1 MATLPI
7 HYKLKGKSD
16 REEEGSTS
24 QYSNQEETLLRK
36 LGTILSQVCPK
47 PVPSDEAA
55 LIMKNSANQGEVS
68 ISELM
73 DWVGE
78 SNRTRFR
85 QDYLK
90 ALMEEGFVEFTI
102 PDKPTSSKQKY
113 RLSKKGKELYKNA
126 KNSI

>member
-1 MATLPI
+1 
-7 HYKLKGKSD
+7 
-16 REEEGSTS
+16 
-24 QYSNQEETLLRK
+24 
-36 LGTILSQVCPK
+36 
-47 PVPSDEAA
+47 
-55 LIMKNSANQGEVS
+55 MKYLAEHGEVS
-68 ISELM
+68 LSELM

-90 ALMEEGFVEFTI
+90 VLMEEGFVEFTI

-113 RLSKKGKELYKNA
+113 RLSKEGKELYENA